1 MSQARP
7 PLELTRAMAYR
18 FNRAELSNRQR
29 VHRLNKKRRPNDQIE
44 VEKVDFPAI
53 VIAWN
58 GCCGLCCMEIDL
70 TLPGSHDDGLTLE
83 HLHSIGQGG
92 GHVARN
98 IVPAHRRCN
107 LDKAAKKDGPGAAK
121 IKRRLGLKGQT
132 ARRER
137 KKVAGKYKPIPSR
150 PLRSGSKKMGSRPWQ
165 KHKG

>member
-83 HLHSIGQGG
+83 HLHSLGQGG
-92 GHVARN
+92 GHIKRN

-121 IKRRLGLKGQT
+121 IKRRLGLKGQR

-137 KKVAGKYKPIPSR
+137 KKAAGKYKPIPSR
-150 PLRSGSKKMGSRPWQ
+150 PFQSASKIPRLGGDKEKR
-165 KHKG
+165 